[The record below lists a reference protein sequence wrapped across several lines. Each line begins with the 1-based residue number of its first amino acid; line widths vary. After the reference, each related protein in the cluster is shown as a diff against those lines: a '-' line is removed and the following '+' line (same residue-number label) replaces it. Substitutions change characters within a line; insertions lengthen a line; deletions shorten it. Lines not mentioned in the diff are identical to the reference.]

1 MAATSVREKVYERLV
16 AWIWEQ
22 QALTGPLPADD
33 GRFYQVVFRG
43 RSWGERQPD
52 FQGAILARDDGLLLR
67 GDVEIHVRASDWRR
81 HGHGRDSA
89 YNQAVCQV
97 VLWQDEPRP
106 IVRQDGESIPTI
118 EIVTRLTA
126 PLAELEQRA
135 APDLEKVGS
144 GGTANGKS
152 GGRVARIRAPA
163 MPCVETPSD
172 LALLLD
178 RAGVARFLEKAAT
191 FESDLACLPPE
202 EVLYRG
208 ALRAMGYT
216 ANTHGFEQLGQA
228 LPLSTLRVV
237 TARPTG
243 DARLQRLQAAL
254 LGVAG
259 LLPSQRGLAV
269 SERWPELLEAAWR
282 EQAGELP
289 TPLAPG
295 TWKSWR
301 VRPENVPV
309 RRAAGVSH
317 LIGAWSAGDPL
328 DRLLTDLSAAEHA
341 ARPDFLATRWQARV
355 EDDGFWATH
364 HDFGKPLTAPQ
375 PWLVGA
381 GRAGEVVINVLLPFA
396 YALGQAA
403 SEKALSEQALAIY
416 QRYPSGAPN
425 RVVREMALQ
434 VGGVDGPKLAKGACR
449 QQGLIHL
456 YRHWCDSRDCAHCS
470 TRTSPNARNPIHGP
484 SRTWSGRGGGTLHKT
499 PL

>member
-1 MAATSVREKVYERLV
+1 VGATSVREKVFERLV

-22 QALTGPLPADD
+22 QALCGPLPADD
-33 GRFYQVVFRG
+33 GRAYQVVFRG
-43 RSWGERQPD
+43 RPWGERGPD
-52 FQGAILARDDGLLLR
+52 FQGAVLAREDGLLLR
-67 GDVEIHVRASDWRR
+67 GDIEIHVQASDWRR
-81 HGHGRDSA
+81 HGHGRDPA
-89 YNQAVCQV
+89 YNQAICQV

-106 IVRQDGESIPTI
+106 IVRQDGTEIPTI
-118 EIVTRLTA
+118 ELVTCLAA
-126 PLAELEQRA
+126 PLAELERRA
-135 APDLEKVGS
+135 AADLSVVKV
-144 GGTANGKS
+144 AGK
-152 GGRVARIRAPA
+152 GPARRAPA
-163 MPCVETPSD
+163 IACVETPSD

-178 RAGVARFLEKAAT
+178 RAGVARFLEHAAT

-228 LPLSTLRVV
+228 LPLATLRTV
-237 TARPTG
+237 TAGSPG
-243 DARLQRLQAAL
+243 PARLQRLQAAL

-269 SERWPELLEAAWR
+269 ANGWPDLLEAAWA
-282 EQAGELP
+282 EQAASLP
-289 TPLAPG
+289 GPLPPG

-309 RRAAGVSH
+309 RRAAGVSQ
-317 LIGAWSAGDPL
+317 LLGAWSAGDPL
-328 DRLLTDLSAAEHA
+328 DRLLGDLEMAEHA
-341 ARPDFLATRWQARV
+341 ANPTLLATRWQARA

-364 HDFGKPLTAPQ
+364 HDFGRPLPAPQ

-381 GRAGEVVINVLLPFA
+381 GRAGEVVVNVLLPFA

-403 SEKALSEQALAIY
+403 SEKALSDRALAIY
-416 QRYPSGAPN
+416 RRYPSGAPN

-434 VGGVDGPKLAKGACR
+434 VGGADGPKLAKGACR

-456 YRHWCDSRDCAHCS
+456 YRHWCDTRDCARC
-470 TRTSPNARNPIHGP
+470 AA
-484 SRTWSGRGGGTLHKT
+484 T
-499 PL
+499 PGA